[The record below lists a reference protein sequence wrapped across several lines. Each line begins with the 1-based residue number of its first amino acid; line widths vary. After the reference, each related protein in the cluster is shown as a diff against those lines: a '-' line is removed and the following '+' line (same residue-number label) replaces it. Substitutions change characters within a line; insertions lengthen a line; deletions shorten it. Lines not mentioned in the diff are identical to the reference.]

1 MEARRTV
8 VASIINC
15 KISALFVFQIFIA
28 VIVHKGIMAFS
39 LGLNLAQSQGMTV
52 KYFVASV
59 IVFSLASPVGMGIGM
74 AISGK
79 CQLENINALPPV
91 L

>member
-1 MEARRTV
+1 MFDL
-8 VASIINC
+8 ICI
-15 KISALFVFQIFIA
+15 FQIFIA
-28 VIVHKGIMAFS
+28 VIVHKAIMAFS

-59 IVFSLASPVGMGIGM
+59 IVFSLASPLGMGIGM

-79 CQLENINALPPV
+79 RRLSQ
-91 L
+91 